1 MEQGQGTTLQTAP
14 SLLYRE
20 GPKRLTDGYVHTP
33 GSSEA
38 GLSVSTG
45 LVLILV
51 LSAKCSM
58 VLSKYTSLSALL
70 QIKQLNQ
77 FLAY

>member
-20 GPKRLTDGYVHTP
+20 GPKRLTDGYVHAP

-38 GLSVSTG
+38 GHSVSEHWPSVHLRAQG
-45 LVLILV
+45 QMLHGSV
-51 LSAKCSM
+51 
-58 VLSKYTSLSALL
+58 
-70 QIKQLNQ
+70 
-77 FLAY
+77 